1 MFSFIIPVYNSE
13 QYLNECIESILRIQ
27 LNKEIIFVDDG
38 STDSSS
44 FLCEEFVSNYS
55 CIKYYRKENGG
66 AASARNVGL
75 EKSNG
80 EFIVFVDSDDTLDSK
95 WYEIISRVIDF
106 DTDLFVYGMS
116 FDYYNNGI
124 LLKSY
129 KLSSKYNGK
138 KKKEEIEEHF
148 KEYFENNTLSSA
160 CNKVF
165 RKEIIDKYDIR
176 FNEVMNLYEDM
187 DFVIQYLTHINST
200 YFIPDALYHYRLN
213 TDNKHSVNRTSDLHG
228 IRLNL
233 DSLSDTVR
241 LFSKKNSV
249 HSVVSNLYMS
259 FLVSN
264 LMQNEYKKP
273 ELSSVLNDY
282 INTDNIDSE
291 ELTEYNKSVYEL
303 LKKKEYD
310 RLYSMIEW
318 RKAKSR
324 IKKSIKKIIGK

>member
-44 FLCEEFVSNYS
+44 FLCEEFVRNYS
-55 CIKYYRKENGG
+55 FIKYYRKENGG

-95 WYEIISRVIDF
+95 WYEIISSVIDI

-129 KLSSKYNGK
+129 KLSSKYDGK
-138 KKKEEIEEHF
+138 KKKEEIEERF

-165 RKEIIDKYDIR
+165 RKDIIDKYQIR
-176 FNEVMNLYEDM
+176 FNEIMNLYEDM

-200 YFIPDALYHYRLN
+200 YFISDTLYHYRLN

-233 DSLSDTVR
+233 DSLSDSVR
-241 LFSKKNSV
+241 LFSEKDNV
-249 HSVVSNLYMS
+249 HSVISNLYMS
-259 FLVSN
+259 FLVSY
-264 LMQNEYKKP
+264 LMQNDYRKTDL
-273 ELSSVLNDY
+273 LSLVDDY
-282 INTDNIDSE
+282 INTDNIISE
-291 ELTEYNKSVYEL
+291 ELTGYNKRIYDILERN
-303 LKKKEYD
+303 EYD
-310 RLYSMIEW
+310 RLYSMIDW
-318 RKAKSR
+318 RKTKSR
-324 IKKSIKKIIGK
+324 IKRNVKRIIGK